1 MIEMPQGKKRGMAEK
16 IETEGA
22 GRFQT
27 DKVLAIAGVHFIHDI
42 YTSFLAP
49 VLPVIIKNLGLSLT
63 QAGSLTVFMQ
73 LPSLFNPFLGTLA
86 DRKNLKRHF
95 LVATPALTATFM
107 CLIGLVPSFGLL
119 CATLLAVGISVAALH
134 VSAPVI
140 TAQLSGKSIGRGM
153 SLFMVG
159 GELSRTAGPLVAVWA
174 VSNLGL
180 AGMWQLMFAGWA
192 ASAVLW
198 WRLRKTHETAPGKNR
213 VSFSVMLREMRIV
226 IAGVFGIL
234 VARSF
239 MASAITTYLPTFLF
253 GEGHSLWFSGISLTV
268 YEAAGVAG
276 VFISGTLSDTVG
288 RRKVLLAATV
298 LSPVMM
304 FAMLYAQGSLLF
316 IVLLLLGFSTIATG
330 PVLMA
335 VMMENAGANRAAA
348 NGTYM
353 AISFA
358 IRASVI
364 LLIGAVS
371 DLYGMRPAFLM
382 CAGVACIGIPFIA
395 LLPRSG
401 DASGKDNPGRPM

>member
-1 MIEMPQGKKRGMAEK
+1 MADTLTTDK
-16 IETEGA
+16 A
-22 GRFQT
+22 DRFQT

-49 VLPVIIKNLGLSLT
+49 ILPLIIKNLGLTLT

-86 DRKNLKRHF
+86 DRKNLKRYF
-95 LVATPALTATFM
+95 LIATPALTATFM

-119 CATLLAVGISVAALH
+119 CATFLAVGISVAALH
-134 VSAPVI
+134 VAAPVM

-159 GELSRTAGPLVAVWA
+159 GELSRTAGPIVAVWA

-180 AGMWQLMFAGWA
+180 SGMWQLMFVGWA

-198 WRLRKTHETAPGKNR
+198 WRLRKTRESAPHKSSASLTA
-213 VSFSVMLREMRIV
+213 MLKEMKII

-253 GEGHSLWFSGISLTV
+253 GEGHSLWFSGISLTI

-276 VFISGTLSDTVG
+276 VFLSGTLSDTIG
-288 RRKVLLAATV
+288 RRKVLLAATL
-298 LSPVMM
+298 LSPAMM
-304 FAMLYAQGSLLF
+304 FAMLFADGSLLF
-316 IVLLLLGFSTIATG
+316 VVLLLLGFSTIATG

-371 DLYGMRPAFLM
+371 DIYGMRPAFLM

-395 LLPRSG
+395 LLPKSG
-401 DASGKDNPGRPM
+401 NAYEGQNPARPV

>member
-1 MIEMPQGKKRGMAEK
+1 
-16 IETEGA
+16 
-22 GRFQT
+22 
-27 DKVLAIAGVHFIHDI
+27 
-42 YTSFLAP
+42 
-49 VLPVIIKNLGLSLT
+49 IIKNLGLSLT

-86 DRKNLKRHF
+86 DRKNLKRYF
-95 LVATPALTATFM
+95 LIATPALTATFM
-107 CLIGLVPSFGLL
+107 CLIGMVPSFSLL
-119 CATLLAVGISVAALH
+119 CATFLAVGISVAALH

-140 TAQLSGKSIGRGM
+140 TAQLSGPYIGRGM

-180 AGMWQLMFAGWA
+180 EGMWQLMFIGWG
-192 ASAVLW
+192 ASGILW
-198 WRLRKTHETAPGKNR
+198 WRLRQTREKNQGRAPAF
-213 VSFSVMLREMRIV
+213 FSGMLKEMKII
-226 IAGVFGIL
+226 IACVFGIL

-253 GEGHSLWFSGISLTV
+253 GEGHSLWFAGISLTV
-268 YEAAGVAG
+268 YEAAGAAG
-276 VFISGTLSDTVG
+276 VFVSGTLSDTVG
-288 RRKVLLAATV
+288 RRKVLLAAT
-298 LSPVMM
+298 LFSPTMM
-304 FAMLYAQGSLLF
+304 LAMLYVNGPLLF
-316 IVLLLLGFSTIATG
+316 VVLLLLGFSTIATG

-364 LLIGAVS
+364 LVIGSVS
-371 DLYGMRPAFLM
+371 DTLGMRSAFLM
-382 CAGVACIGIPFIA
+382 CAFVAFAGIPFIA
-395 LLPRSG
+395 LLP
-401 DASGKDNPGRPM
+401 KTGRR

>member
-1 MIEMPQGKKRGMAEK
+1 MTEK
-16 IETEGA
+16 TNTDTA

-27 DKVLAIAGVHFIHDI
+27 DKVLAVASVHFIHDI

-49 VLPVIIKNLGLSLT
+49 LLPLIIKNLSLTLT

-86 DRKNLKRHF
+86 DRKNLKRYF
-95 LVATPALTATFM
+95 LIATPALTATFM

-119 CATLLAVGISVAALH
+119 CATFIAVGISVAALH

-140 TAQLSGKSIGRGM
+140 TAQLSGRYMGRGM
-153 SLFMVG
+153 SLFMLG

-180 AGMWQLMFAGWA
+180 ESMWQLMFIGWA
-192 ASAVLW
+192 ASLVLW
-198 WRLRKTHETAPGKNR
+198 WRLRQTREKNPGSAGA
-213 VSFSVMLREMRIV
+213 SFSGMLKEMKI
-226 IAGVFGIL
+226 IISGVFGIL

-253 GEGHSLWFSGISLTV
+253 GEGHSLWFAGISLTV
-268 YEAAGVAG
+268 YEAAGAAG
-276 VFISGTLSDTVG
+276 VFVSGTLSDAVG

-298 LSPVMM
+298 LSPAMM
-304 FAMLYAQGSLLF
+304 LAMLSVQGPLLF
-316 IVLLLLGFSTIATG
+316 IMLLLLGFSTIATG

-364 LLIGAVS
+364 LVIGAVS
-371 DLYGMRPAFLM
+371 DNLGMRSAFLM
-382 CAGVACIGIPFIA
+382 CACVAFTGIPFIA
-395 LLPRSG
+395 LLPKTG
-401 DASGKDNPGRPM
+401 NVLDKDNTGLTM

>member
-1 MIEMPQGKKRGMAEK
+1 MPDRA
-16 IETEGA
+16 ITDA
-22 GRFQT
+22 TGRFQT
-27 DKVLAIAGVHFIHDI
+27 ERILAIASVHFIHDI

-49 VLPVIIKNLGLSLT
+49 ILPLLIKNLGLSLT

-86 DRKNLKRHF
+86 DRKNLKRYF
-95 LVATPALTATFM
+95 LIATPALTATFM
-107 CLIGLVPSFGLL
+107 CLIGMVPSFGLL

-140 TAQLSGKSIGRGM
+140 TAQLSGPCIGRGM

-174 VSNLGL
+174 VSSLGL
-180 AGMWQLMFAGWA
+180 AGMWQLMFVGWA

-198 WRLRKTHETAPGKNR
+198 WRLGQTRSKTSARAPASLTGMFK
-213 VSFSVMLREMRIV
+213 EMKII

-253 GEGHSLWFSGISLTV
+253 GEGHSLWFAGISLTV
-268 YEAAGVAG
+268 YEAAGAAG
-276 VFISGTLSDTVG
+276 VLVSGTLSDTMG
-288 RRKVLLAATV
+288 RRKVLLAAT
-298 LSPVMM
+298 LFSPAMM
-304 FAMLYAQGSLLF
+304 LAMLYVQGPLLF
-316 IVLLLLGFSTIATG
+316 VALFLMGFSTIATG

-348 NGTYM
+348 NGIYM

-364 LLIGAVS
+364 LVIGSAS
-371 DLYGMRPAFLM
+371 DVLGMRSAFLM
-382 CAGVACIGIPFIA
+382 CSLVAFAGIPFIS
-395 LLPRSG
+395 LLPKADRT
-401 DASGKDNPGRPM
+401 

>member
-1 MIEMPQGKKRGMAEK
+1 MADR
-16 IETEGA
+16 ETTGIG

-27 DKVLAIAGVHFIHDI
+27 ERVLAIASVHFIHDI

-49 VLPVIIKNLGLSLT
+49 LLPLIIKNLGLSLT

-86 DRKNLKRHF
+86 DRKNLKRYF
-95 LVATPALTATFM
+95 LIATPALTATFM
-107 CLIGLVPSFGLL
+107 CLIGMVPSFSLL
-119 CATLLAVGISVAALH
+119 CATFLAVGISVAALH

-140 TAQLSGKSIGRGM
+140 TAQLSGRYIGRGM

-180 AGMWQLMFAGWA
+180 EGLWRLMFVGWG
-192 ASAVLW
+192 ASGILW
-198 WRLRKTHETAPGKNR
+198 WRLRQTREKNPVRAPA
-213 VSFSVMLREMRIV
+213 SFPGMLKEMRII

-253 GEGHSLWFSGISLTV
+253 GQGHSLWFAGISLTV
-268 YEAAGVAG
+268 YEAAGAAG
-276 VFISGTLSDTVG
+276 VFVSGTLSDTMG
-288 RRKVLLAATV
+288 RRKVLLAAT
-298 LSPVMM
+298 LFSPTMM
-304 FAMLYAQGSLLF
+304 LAMLYVEGSLLF
-316 IVLLLLGFSTIATG
+316 AILLLLGFSTIATG

-335 VMMENAGANRAAA
+335 VMMENAGVNRAAA

-364 LLIGAVS
+364 LVIGTVS
-371 DLYGMRPAFLM
+371 DAFGMQRAFFL
-382 CAGVACIGIPFIA
+382 CALVAFAGIPFVA
-395 LLPRSG
+395 LLPKACRS
-401 DASGKDNPGRPM
+401 

>member
-1 MIEMPQGKKRGMAEK
+1 MAEK
-16 IETEGA
+16 IKTDGA
-22 GRFQT
+22 DRFQA

-49 VLPVIIKNLGLSLT
+49 LLPLIIKNLGLTLT

-73 LPSLFNPFLGTLA
+73 LPSLFNPFLGALA
-86 DRKNLKRHF
+86 DRRNFKRYF
-95 LVATPALTATFM
+95 LIATPALTATFM
-107 CLIGLVPSFGLL
+107 CLIGLVPTFSLL
-119 CATLLAVGISVAALH
+119 CATFFAVGVSVAALH

-153 SLFMVG
+153 GLFMVG

-180 AGMWQLMFAGWA
+180 TGMWQLMFVGWA

-198 WRLRKTHETAPGKNR
+198 WRLRNTQERTPGKTAA
-213 VSFSVMLREMRIV
+213 SFSAMLKEMKII

-239 MASAITTYLPTFLF
+239 MASAITTYLPTFF
-253 GEGHSLWFSGISLTV
+253 FSEGHSLWFAGISLTV

-276 VFISGTLSDTVG
+276 VFVSGTLSDTVG

-298 LSPVMM
+298 FSPAMM
-304 FAMLYAQGSLLF
+304 FAMLFANGPLLF
-316 IVLLLLGFSTIATG
+316 IILLLLGFTTIATG

-335 VMMENAGANRAAA
+335 VMMENAGPNRAAA

-364 LLIGAVS
+364 LVIGAVS
-371 DLYGMRPAFLM
+371 DIYGMRPAFLM

-395 LLPRSG
+395 LLPKTR
-401 DASGKDNPGRPM
+401 NR